1 MYWLIQMH
9 TIMNLNYIAMNT
21 TTYNSCYFDM
31 NCMLLV
37 FSWCWLTH
45 DEWMANTT
53 IFNSC
58 HFNKNCIV
66 MVTLIDTS
74 AWYHELHCSEYY
86 LVAIILSRS
95 QHRAL
100 QFLLDMPQIK
110 YDSTCYLYTS
120 VYKLNTLFDIFT
132 LFQFISTQVILLY
145 IFTWN

>member
-9 TIMNLNYIAMNT
+9 TIMNLNCIAMNT

-66 MVTLIDTS
+66 MITLIDTS
-74 AWYHELHCSEYY
+74 AWYHELHCCVPCCNYFIKVS
-86 LVAIILSRS
+86 VLSTSIPPGHTSNQVR
-95 QHRAL
+95 Q
-100 QFLLDMPQIK
+100 
-110 YDSTCYLYTS
+110 YLYTS
-120 VYKLNTLFDIFT
+120 SVSHCLIFSHCVN
-132 LFQFISTQVILLY
+132 LSQQRWFY